1 MLKSVHSVLYYA
13 SDLEKTAQFYGE
25 LGFEVEKS
33 DEVVRAKLG
42 GFTLAFVDK
51 NKSVIQKEAQFEP
64 KGMGIF
70 VYVEVDNV
78 DDYFKSLKEK
88 DIKTSSE
95 PRDWPW
101 GKREFAVKD
110 PDGYKLIFFQ
120 PIK

>member
-1 MLKSVHSVLYYA
+1 MLKGVNSVLYYA
-13 SDLEKTAQFYGE
+13 SDLGKTAQFYEE

-33 DEVVRAKLG
+33 GDTVKARLG
-42 GFTLAFVDK
+42 DFALAFVDK

-64 KGMGIF
+64 KGMGVF
-70 VYVEVDNV
+70 VYVEVDDV
-78 DDYFKSLKEK
+78 DDYFKSLKENG
-88 DIKTSSE
+88 IKTSSE

-110 PDGYKLIFFQ
+110 PDGYKLIFYQ

>member
-1 MLKSVHSVLYYA
+1 MLKGVHSVLYYA
-13 SDLEKTAQFYGE
+13 SDLEKTAQFYSE
-25 LGFEVEKS
+25 LGFEIERA
-33 DEVVRAKLG
+33 DDVVRAKLG

-64 KGMGIF
+64 KGMGVF
-70 VYVEVDNV
+70 VYVEVNDV
-78 DDYFKSLKEK
+78 DDYFKALKEK
-88 DIKTSSE
+88 NVKTSSE

-110 PDGYKLIFFQ
+110 PGGYKLIFFQ